1 MRTPHQSTP
10 TSPHRVS
17 AAASRLGMS
26 DAKNSPLLN
35 PVAERDVHTAAV
47 TTNADLPPLRRRE
60 DDGGD
65 AKSAAAHSLVMDG
78 DLATTSDT
86 DAIVDSA
93 HHTHHPHALPHTTT
107 DDATEDYDDPG
118 SSVPR
123 STSPIH
129 SVVKAVPVAVAADSN
144 RVEKPVPHRPAA
156 FSPPPPPPP
165 APAPPPAPPP
175 PAPAT
180 SVPKRKDKPTELD
193 PMDMR
198 SLGAQAR
205 ESPAR

>member
-1 MRTPHQSTP
+1 
-10 TSPHRVS
+10 
-17 AAASRLGMS
+17 MS

-35 PVAERDVHTAAV
+35 PVAERDAHAAAV
-47 TTNADLPPLRRRE
+47 ATNADLPPLRRRE

-86 DAIVDSA
+86 DAIVDN
-93 HHTHHPHALPHTTT
+93 HTHHPHALPHTTT
-107 DDATEDYDDPG
+107 DDGTEDYDGPG
-118 SSVPR
+118 SPVPT

-156 FSPPPPPPP
+156 FSPPPPP
-165 APAPPPAPPP
+165 APAPP
-175 PAPAT
+175 PAT
-180 SVPKRKDKPTELD
+180 SVPKRKDKTTELD